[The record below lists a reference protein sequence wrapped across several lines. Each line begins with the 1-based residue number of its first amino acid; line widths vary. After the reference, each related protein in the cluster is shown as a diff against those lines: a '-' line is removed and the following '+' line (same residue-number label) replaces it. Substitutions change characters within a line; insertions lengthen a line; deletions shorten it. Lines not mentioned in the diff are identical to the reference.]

1 MKRCLTVTS
10 YLNSC
15 LIKLFSKN
23 KLMRRFKNY
32 FENDCVQY
40 NEDGAWN
47 IEWSDWGSDDE
58 DWIVECARRSC
69 LLSRVSEKKKVIDN
83 FSNQLWSKINRKR
96 QKTTTRLW
104 NNVFGGEKKTILS
117 IFFNPNLYRFLN
129 LKFDKIEWEPKNN
142 IFDI

>member
-47 IEWSDWGSDDE
+47 IE
-58 DWIVECARRSC
+58 
-69 LLSRVSEKKKVIDN
+69 
-83 FSNQLWSKINRKR
+83 
-96 QKTTTRLW
+96 
-104 NNVFGGEKKTILS
+104 
-117 IFFNPNLYRFLN
+117 
-129 LKFDKIEWEPKNN
+129 
-142 IFDI
+142 